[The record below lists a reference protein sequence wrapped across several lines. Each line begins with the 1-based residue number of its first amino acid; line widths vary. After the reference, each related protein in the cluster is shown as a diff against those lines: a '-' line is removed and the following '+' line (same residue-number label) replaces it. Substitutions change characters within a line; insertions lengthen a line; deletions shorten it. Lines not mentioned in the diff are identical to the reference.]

1 MSSSAKP
8 SAQVRKRDDV
18 YVKRTATR
26 LWQELPA
33 ADNAY
38 ITAQS
43 RCHGYDLMQLMQKR
57 SFVDVLYLL
66 FRGELPTADEASLLE
81 ALMVAFINPG
91 PRHPA
96 TRAAMNAGIGKTD
109 PGLILPIALTT
120 LSGKHNGAGSLEEG
134 MRFLRQQQRKPAQDT
149 ARQLLTTIE
158 WPAEG
163 DCNIAPGFGSHYSGI
178 DNMSQQ
184 IAGHLLQMPAAG
196 TALSWGQQFA
206 RALAEEGMGWLTTG
220 IVAAVLTDL
229 GFQPRAAAGI
239 YQIISAPGL
248 FAHGVE
254 LANKPMTAMPF
265 IADEDYQIE
274 YEK

>member
-8 SAQVRKRDDV
+8 STRVRKRDDV

-26 LWQELPA
+26 LWHELPA
-33 ADNAY
+33 TDNAY

-57 SFVDVLYLL
+57 SFIDVLYLL
-66 FRGELPTADEASLLE
+66 FRGELPSPDEAALFE
-81 ALMVAFINPG
+81 ALMVGFINPG

-120 LSGKHNGAGSLEEG
+120 LNGKHNGAGSLEEG
-134 MRFLRQQQRKPAQDT
+134 MRFLRQQRHPAQDT
-149 ARQLLTTIE
+149 ARQLLATTE
-158 WPAEG
+158 RPTEG
-163 DCNIAPGFGSHYSGI
+163 DCNIAPGFGSHYNGI
-178 DNMSQQ
+178 DQMSQQ
-184 IAGHLLQMPAAG
+184 IAEHLRHMPAAG
-196 TALSWGQQFA
+196 TALNWGQQFA
-206 RALAEEGMGWLTTG
+206 QALAEEGMGWLATG